1 MHAYEGGG
9 GKQERL
15 LQVNTSFYCSMY
27 IHIQSLHK
35 LVKGKEMAN
44 FIPRRLTFIYEK
56 EIHQLVL
63 VETLHWPLRE
73 FVSIG

>member
-1 MHAYEGGG
+1 
-9 GKQERL
+9 
-15 LQVNTSFYCSMY
+15 
-27 IHIQSLHK
+27 
-35 LVKGKEMAN
+35 MAN